1 MRLLFFLEPVKYVG
15 GCPPTIIPD
24 HSQNF
29 LTAHGSR
36 ARRGGQVCV
45 QGRRIPTWRG
55 HQRVTIWRGHRV
67 VPALRHGSVELIP
80 RSVPKPRP
88 SACPAVGVRV
98 VSPFSTSARRV
109 CSVWRA
115 PVCRVWGVGFAAQA
129 GGIAPGITRPRRARA
144 RGRFLVRTGPLPARA
159 APPRSVA
166 RRRARRLAGRWE
178 RGMGDPA
185 AARTEG
191 GRLGTRGIGVGA
203 GRERARPLLAAGRTR
218 HALIPHAPHARRAR
232 KCCRSRCPACFS
244 ASWRCWRSARRVP
257 FRLPP

>member
-1 MRLLFFLEPVKYVG
+1 MAGE
-15 GCPPTIIPD
+15 
-24 HSQNF
+24 
-29 LTAHGSR
+29 
-36 ARRGGQVCV
+36 RG
-45 QGRRIPTWRG
+45 
-55 HQRVTIWRGHRV
+55 
-67 VPALRHGSVELIP
+67 
-80 RSVPKPRP
+80 
-88 SACPAVGVRV
+88 AVGRFASRGENTDLERTPTCDNLARPPSCPSFASRQCGTHPAQCAEA
-98 VSPFSTSARRV
+98 SPLGLPCSGGAGRISLSTSARSA

-191 GRLGTRGIGVGA
+191 RRTGTRGIGVGA
-203 GRERARPLLAAGRTR
+203 GREHARPLLAAGRTR